1 LWQETFPPINKL
13 FFLDKERSKPEE
25 ANQPLPF
32 RARCVRAQP
41 IPRFTF
47 FGRRRPCRA
56 IEFGIRYIP
65 PVPSCTRACERRGP
79 IQKSVHSDPGQR
91 PTTYG
96 APTRPPRHTWRR
108 TCRAGSASRCP
119 PLGQEHANATTNGTG
134 RARAPPPPA
143 DIPAATLRAPEQQTP
158 AQPRLVRP
166 PRSHRRRRSIDSSP
180 VVSELV
186 TGC

>member
-1 LWQETFPPINKL
+1 MWQETFPPINKL

-134 RARAPPPPA
+134 RDGTSTGPAPAGRHTCGHAARPRTANTSSTPSRPPA
-143 DIPAATLRAPEQQTP
+143 SFAPAA
-158 AQPRLVRP
+158 
-166 PRSHRRRRSIDSSP
+166 P
-180 VVSELV
+180 VD
-186 TGC
+186 